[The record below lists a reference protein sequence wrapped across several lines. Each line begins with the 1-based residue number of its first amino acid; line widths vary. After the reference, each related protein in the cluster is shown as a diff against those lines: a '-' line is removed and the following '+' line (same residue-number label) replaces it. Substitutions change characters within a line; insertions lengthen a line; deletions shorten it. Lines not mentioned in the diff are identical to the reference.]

1 MTLIKNLLGNMSVR
15 AKLLGGFGVVLVLS
29 AVMGI
34 VLLTQLSAVSS
45 GGDRIGS
52 NSLPALHTID
62 LISESASAMNGAAD
76 AYPEFPAKIQ
86 TEIVG
91 LEQGDAATVAKL
103 LHTYTT
109 SYVSSPLDQHNLQLA
124 TTQWQA
130 YEAQPLKIATA
141 AKQGATAVDAL
152 LSKTYTSYTAL
163 QTTLGK
169 WSALQLK
176 QAQVELKS
184 NHSKYHS
191 ARLIGIVLLL
201 LAILIGIG
209 IAVTLSRSIKGRLDL
224 VLNRIRSLQEKDV
237 SFVRDGMQAFAAG
250 DLTRRYESETER
262 IEEAGTDEIG
272 AVLEAVNDIRDSI
285 VETIGDYN
293 STGEALS
300 QAIGHVVSTAG
311 VVRASSQEMAATS
324 EETGKATGEIARAV
338 SDVAGGAER
347 QVKMIEEVRR
357 SAQDVASA
365 VAESAEQAQR
375 ASEVAQQARDLA
387 QTGVEAAGEA
397 NEAMRSVRDSSD
409 RVTTAITELAAKS
422 EQIGAIVQT
431 ITGIAA
437 QTNLLA
443 LNAAIEAAR
452 AGEQGRGFAVV
463 AEEVRKL
470 AEESEHA
477 AQEISGLIDSI
488 QTETGHS
495 VTVVEE
501 GAKRT
506 LEGATVVERT
516 RETFEQIDASV
527 AEMSEQIRQ
536 IAATAQLVTA
546 SAENM
551 QVNMNEV
558 AIVAEESSASTEQ
571 VSASTEQTSASAQEI
586 AASAQQLSATAHE
599 LNELVQQFQTTA
611 LV

>member
-1 MTLIKNLLGNMSVR
+1 MTLIRNLLGNMSVR
-15 AKLLGGFGVVLVLS
+15 AKLLSGFGVVLVLT
-29 AVMGI
+29 AIMGI
-34 VLLTQLSAVSS
+34 VLLTQLASVNA
-45 GGDRIGS
+45 GGDRIGA
-52 NSLPALHTID
+52 NALPSLHTID
-62 LISESASAMNGAAD
+62 LISEQASGMNGAAD

-86 TEIVG
+86 TEIIG
-91 LEQGDAATVAKL
+91 LEQGDAAQVKKL
-103 LHTYTT
+103 LHTYAGFVDGPT
-109 SYVSSPLDQHNLQLA
+109 DQHYLSLA
-124 TTQWQA
+124 TAQWAA

-176 QAQVELKS
+176 QAQAELKS
-184 NHSKYHS
+184 NHSKYNT
-191 ARLIGIVLLL
+191 ARTIGIILLV

-224 VLNRIRSLQEKDV
+224 VFNRIRSLQEKDV

-250 DLTRRYESETER
+250 DLTQRYESETER
-262 IEEAGTDEIG
+262 IEQAGTDEIG

-285 VETIGDYN
+285 VETIADYN
-293 STGEALS
+293 STAEALS

-357 SAQDVASA
+357 SAQEVASA
-365 VAESAEQAQR
+365 VADSAEQAQR

>member
-1 MTLIKNLLGNMSVR
+1 MTSIRNLLGNMSVR
-15 AKLLGGFGVVLVLS
+15 AKLLSGFGVVLVLS

-34 VLLTQLSAVSS
+34 VLLTQLSAVNS
-45 GGDRIGS
+45 GGDRIGA
-52 NSLPALHTID
+52 NALPSLHTID
-62 LISESASAMNGAAD
+62 LISEQASAMNGAAD

-86 TEIVG
+86 TEITG
-91 LEQGDAATVAKL
+91 LELGDAAQVKKL
-103 LHTYTT
+103 LHTYAGF
-109 SYVSSPLDQHNLQLA
+109 VDGGLDQHYLTLA
-124 TTQWQA
+124 TAQWTA
-130 YEAQPLKIATA
+130 YEAQPLKIAA
-141 AKQGATAVDAL
+141 ATKAGATAVDAL

-176 QAQVELKS
+176 QAQAELKS
-184 NHSKYHS
+184 NHSKYNT
-191 ARLIGIVLLL
+191 ARLIGIILLA

-209 IAVTLSRSIKGRLDL
+209 IAFLLSRSIKGRLDL
-224 VLNRIRSLQEKDV
+224 VFNRIRSLQEKDV

-262 IEEAGTDEIG
+262 VEEPGTDEIG
-272 AVLEAVNDIRDSI
+272 AVLTAVNDIRDSI
-285 VETIGDYN
+285 VETIADYN

-300 QAIGHVVSTAG
+300 QAIGHVVNTAG

-357 SAQDVASA
+357 SAQEVASA
-365 VAESAEQAQR
+365 VADSADQAQR

-506 LEGATVVERT
+506 IEGATVVERT

-536 IAATAQLVTA
+536 IAATAQVVTA

-599 LNELVQQFQTTA
+599 LNELVQQFQTSA